1 MKQSMF
7 HQKLLAIPFDD
18 LKIENVDP
26 DKKEHI
32 SQILLQPEFIE
43 AKYYQDQIQIIA
55 DFYNVG
61 SLDSPISY
69 NDIAMLFG
77 RNKGTIYKTIQRG
90 RLGYRRIGRPTLLN
104 EEEIGFVKNLIYT
117 KFENK
122 EPVSFDF
129 LLDALDY
136 TFGTVISPDTLR
148 HFCRALKGIKVI
160 TGIPMDNKRVDVDQD
175 HIAQY
180 YEELKEMTEKVPAKF
195 IFNIDEAGCSSWA
208 DKHRIKVLVPES
220 YEKDRISIPED
231 RNSKRSTLVGCI
243 AADGNSFKPMII
255 VHRKTI
261 DSDIKLAGYTED
273 RVVFACQEHGFMTTK
288 LFMQW
293 ANEIFIPS
301 VEELRQREN
310 YDGSAILILDGLSA
324 HHADD
329 FYELCEVNNIKIK
342 FLVPHSSDQCQP
354 LDLVTFALVK
364 REFTKKGFE
373 QFNTY
378 QSSQVI
384 KMLTAWEKSTAKSL
398 VTSAFRRAGLIQ
410 YLNGD
415 EILIKVDP
423 SKADQIRNWTPID
436 ELPVAYEQT
445 RRVRINQ

>member
-1 MKQSMF
+1 MKQSLF
-7 HQKLLAIPFDD
+7 HQKLPAIAFDE
-18 LKIENVDP
+18 LKIEDIDP
-26 DKKEHI
+26 NKKEHF
-32 SQILLQPEFIE
+32 SDILLLPEFIE
-43 AKYYQDQIQIIA
+43 AEFYQDQIQIIA
-55 DFYNVG
+55 DFFNVG

-69 NDIAMLFG
+69 NDIAVFFG
-77 RNKGTIYKTIQRG
+77 KNKGTIYKSIRRG
-90 RLGYRRIGRPTLLN
+90 RIGDRKIGRPFLLSA
-104 EEEIGFVKNLIYT
+104 EEIGFVKNLIYT

-160 TGIPMDNKRVDVDQD
+160 TGIPMDNKRIDVDQE
-175 HIAQY
+175 HITQY
-180 YEELKEMTEKVPAKF
+180 YEELKEITNNIPAKF

-208 DKHRIKVLVPES
+208 DRHRVKVLVPEC
-220 YEKDRISIPED
+220 YESDRISIPED

-243 AADGNSFKPMII
+243 SADGNSFKPMII

-273 RVVFACQEHGFMTTK
+273 RVLFACQEHGFMTTK
-288 LFMQW
+288 LFNQW
-293 ANEIFIPS
+293 AKQIFIPS
-301 VEELRQREN
+301 VEELRQKEN
-310 YDGSAILILDGLSA
+310 YDGPAILILDGLSA
-324 HHADD
+324 HHSDD
-329 FYELCEVNNIKIK
+329 FLELCKDNNIIVK

-384 KMLTAWEKSTAKSL
+384 KMLTAWEKATAKSL
-398 VTSAFRRAGLIQ
+398 VTSAFRRAGIIQ
-410 YLNGD
+410 YFNGD
-415 EILIKVDP
+415 IMCVEVDQ
-423 SKADQIRNWTPID
+423 SKADQVRNWTPVD
-436 ELPVAYEQT
+436 ELPIAYEQT

>member
-61 SLDSPISY
+61 SLDSPISD

-90 RLGYRRIGRPTLLN
+90 RLGDRRIGRPTLLN

-180 YEELKEMTEKVPAKF
+180 YEELKE
-195 IFNIDEAGCSSWA
+195 
-208 DKHRIKVLVPES
+208 
-220 YEKDRISIPED
+220 
-231 RNSKRSTLVGCI
+231 
-243 AADGNSFKPMII
+243 
-255 VHRKTI
+255 
-261 DSDIKLAGYTED
+261 
-273 RVVFACQEHGFMTTK
+273 
-288 LFMQW
+288 
-293 ANEIFIPS
+293 
-301 VEELRQREN
+301 
-310 YDGSAILILDGLSA
+310 
-324 HHADD
+324 
-329 FYELCEVNNIKIK
+329 
-342 FLVPHSSDQCQP
+342 
-354 LDLVTFALVK
+354 
-364 REFTKKGFE
+364 
-373 QFNTY
+373 
-378 QSSQVI
+378 
-384 KMLTAWEKSTAKSL
+384 
-398 VTSAFRRAGLIQ
+398 
-410 YLNGD
+410 
-415 EILIKVDP
+415 
-423 SKADQIRNWTPID
+423 
-436 ELPVAYEQT
+436 
-445 RRVRINQ
+445 